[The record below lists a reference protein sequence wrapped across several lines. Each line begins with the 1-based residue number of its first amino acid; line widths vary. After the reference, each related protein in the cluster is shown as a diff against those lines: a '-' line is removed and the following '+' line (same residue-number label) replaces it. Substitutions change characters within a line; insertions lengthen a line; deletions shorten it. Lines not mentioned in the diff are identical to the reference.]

1 MSGLRRFR
9 VSLVCA
15 LVWLAAGPAFA
26 EPPPNAPS
34 EALRER
40 VERVRDDP
48 AALVHGRSIAARRA
62 IPELYANR
70 GFAPAWTSPAA
81 REQLL
86 RAVRDSAADGL
97 DPEDYNLSALEQLAA
112 ETAQPGASEDLWL
125 DYDLLQTDALARL
138 LYHLVFGKLDPRE
151 MTPHWNFQ
159 RDVHRGEPA
168 AYLQSVIDA
177 PSLYDQIER
186 EKPQNEMY
194 RRLRAELARYRAL
207 RERGGWA
214 SIPAGPTLKSGTRD
228 PRVPA
233 LRARLAATGELA
245 PEPAETDALI
255 YDDSLLAAV
264 RAFQTAHGIDADG
277 TVGAGTLAAL
287 NRPVDDRI
295 VQIEVNLE
303 RGRWLLHDLDPTFVV
318 VNVAGFRVYYLRDG
332 ALAWSSRVQVGKPFR
347 QTPIFRSTIQ
357 YLVLNPTWTVPP
369 GIFANDILPAVKRDP
384 GYLAKRGLRVVD
396 GKGEPVTAPI
406 DWAAVTP
413 RSFPYMLQQGPGPDN
428 ALGRVKFMFPNE
440 YSVYLHDTPSQALF
454 EKSERAFSS
463 GCIRVEN
470 ALELAA
476 LLLDGQADWNAAAI
490 ASAVEAG
497 TTRTVTLERKVPVLL
512 TYWTAWVDRDGVLN
526 FRSDVY
532 GLDAKVRAALEQPFR
547 VHRIPAQSG
556 QQTR

>member
-1 MSGLRRFR
+1 MSPRCARASRR
-9 VSLVCA
+9 
-15 LVWLAAGPAFA
+15 PASSR
-26 EPPPNAPS
+26 PS
-34 EALRER
+34 
-40 VERVRDDP
+40 
-48 AALVHGRSIAARRA
+48 RR
-62 IPELYANR
+62 
-70 GFAPAWTSPAA
+70 
-81 REQLL
+81 Q
-86 RAVRDSAADGL
+86 
-97 DPEDYNLSALEQLAA
+97 
-112 ETAQPGASEDLWL
+112 
-125 DYDLLQTDALARL
+125 
-138 LYHLVFGKLDPRE
+138 
-151 MTPHWNFQ
+151 
-159 RDVHRGEPA
+159 
-168 AYLQSVIDA
+168 
-177 PSLYDQIER
+177 
-186 EKPQNEMY
+186 
-194 RRLRAELARYRAL
+194 
-207 RERGGWA
+207 
-214 SIPAGPTLKSGTRD
+214 
-228 PRVPA
+228 
-233 LRARLAATGELA
+233 
-245 PEPAETDALI
+245 TDALI

-264 RAFQTAHGIDADG
+264 RAFQTAQGIDADG
-277 TVGAGTLAAL
+277 SVGAGTLAAL
-287 NRPVDDRI
+287 NRPVGDRI

-332 ALAWSSRVQVGKPFR
+332 ALAWSARVQVGKPFR

-384 GYLAKRGLRVVD
+384 GYLAKRELRVVD

-497 TTRTVTLERKVPVLL
+497 TTRTVTLAAQGSGPAHVL
-512 TYWTAWVDRDGVLN
+512 DRLGGPRRGAELPQ
-526 FRSDVY
+526 RRLRARRE
-532 GLDAKVRAALEQPFR
+532 GARGARAALPRPPHPRAVGPTRRAESA
-547 VHRIPAQSG
+547 AQARAGNPVAVPIETGDSALV
-556 QQTR
+556 R